1 MTSRAAIQPTPDLP
15 ADPPLVEG
23 RDALDFEQV
32 YREHFP
38 FVWRNLRRVGVPE
51 SSLDD
56 AAQDVFVVVYR
67 RLGELTGPR
76 LVRPWL
82 SAILLRVAAD
92 HRRRARRKDE
102 PTRLEADG
110 PGLDSIPDP
119 RGKSPQT
126 SAEEADRLRLLHR
139 VLDDLDWPK
148 REVFVLAELE
158 QMSSPEIAEALGIPV
173 NTVYSRLRTARK
185 EFSQALA
192 RHKSSDEWRLR

>member
-1 MTSRAAIQPTPDLP
+1 MTSRAAIQTAPDLP

-23 RDALDFEQV
+23 RDVLDFEQV

-51 SSLDD
+51 SALDD

-67 RLGELTGPR
+67 RLAELTGPR

-92 HRRRARRKDE
+92 HRRRARRKDD
-102 PTRLEADG
+102 PTRSEADG